1 MSRKAQRA
9 ALLGATLA
17 FSILAVLVAVGALT
31 RIDNYALGHLA
42 PGELP
47 VESEI
52 PLLGRLFQY
61 HGHNFDASQV
71 VRLPGTL
78 AASVL
83 MLLLGCAILW
93 RRGDRR
99 GVLLWVAAFIAANV
113 VVTVCQ
119 VAIAKPALY
128 GLYNTEPVKLSEF
141 DMSFP
146 SGHTMR
152 IALLAALFAYVWQ
165 WLRWP
170 LLAWL
175 VVAVVAIEVDH
186 LHTLSDILGGL
197 LLGVIAVLSVAL
209 VLKADLAGAQ
219 SPHRSSLD
227 LPNGVPQDPVLQR
240 SGADR

>member
-1 MSRKAQRA
+1 MSRNAQRA

-17 FSILAVLVAVGALT
+17 FAILAVLVAVGALA
-31 RIDNYALGHLA
+31 RIDNYGLDHLA
-42 PGELP
+42 PGGLP

-61 HGHNFDASQV
+61 HGHSFDASQV
-71 VRLPGTL
+71 VMLPGTF

-83 MLLLGCAILW
+83 LLLLGCAILW

-99 GVLLWVAAFIAANV
+99 AVLLWGGAFIAANV
-113 VVTVCQ
+113 VVIACKGT
-119 VAIAKPALY
+119 IAKPALY

-152 IALLAALFAYVWQ
+152 IALLAALFAYVWH

-170 LLAWL
+170 LLAWV
-175 VVAVVAIEVDH
+175 VVAVAAIEIDH
-186 LHTLSDILGGL
+186 LHTLSDIVGGL
-197 LLGVIAVLSVAL
+197 LLGAIAILSVAL
-209 VLKADLAGAQ
+209 ALDAARAGAESPHQSSADLPSAA
-219 SPHRSSLD
+219 
-227 LPNGVPQDPVLQR
+227 PQDSVLQR
-240 SGADR
+240 GGVEL